1 MFISSTLGNR
11 SCSAAINISDPSSSI
26 EYDEWSGCCN
36 FMTFRSTNDSKDL
49 RFPLEEHFNLGAGN
63 SSEGLKEASSVA
75 FFQAIAA
82 EGRKQKRTHDREVE
96 ETKNCRILF
105 FTSGQMFRLGE
116 VTV

>member
-49 RFPLEEHFNLGAGN
+49 RFPLEEHFNLGFHSDKISCYCAIFREQSCISGIWQQRFVDMGRLNNMNDNMN
-63 SSEGLKEASSVA
+63 SVCQL
-75 FFQAIAA
+75 
-82 EGRKQKRTHDREVE
+82 
-96 ETKNCRILF
+96 
-105 FTSGQMFRLGE
+105 
-116 VTV
+116 